1 MKAIVLTYDKQI
13 GLSQLVVRSY
23 NENLGQKLFDFNIPL
38 NLQDNVEYFK
48 GFDSVSLV
56 NSKSDVYSTMD
67 SLLATID
74 DEEWVYWAIDDRYP
88 TSIDTVRFISLFN
101 QLVRGDL
108 DFANGVK
115 LLFWREASSGD
126 EVKIDGFPFF
136 KQQKCGTFG
145 FWHHHF
151 LKAKVLK
158 NFFIRNK
165 RQKISN
171 VLLLNEYHNS
181 QNELLFFDEIYV
193 PKKNII
199 ELGEPLVSGLLTKN
213 GLEALEK
220 YKCIKPDFK
229 STNDIVT
236 FFDCNAQIEFN
247 PKRPKYVT
255 KENLI

>member
-23 NENLGQKLFDFNIPL
+23 TESLGQKLFDFNIPL
-38 NLQDNVEYFK
+38 NLQDNAKYFK
-48 GFDSVSLV
+48 GFDSTSLV

-67 SLLATID
+67 SLLYPLD

-88 TSIDTVRFISLFN
+88 TFIDTVRFISLFN
-101 QLVRGDL
+101 QISRGEL

-115 LLFWREASSGD
+115 LLFWREKPSDD

-158 NFFIRNK
+158 DFFLRNNK
-165 RQKISN
+165 NKLNN
-171 VLLLNEYHNS
+171 VLLLNDYHNA
-181 QNELLFFDEIYV
+181 QDELLFFDDIYV
-193 PKKNII
+193 PKNNII

-213 GLEALEK
+213 GLEALDR
-220 YKCIKPDFK
+220 YKCIKPDFN

-236 FFDCNAQIEFN
+236 FFDSEAQIEFN

-255 KENLI
+255 KEDLL